1 MKLEILAAN
10 SFLIVSISFSSL
22 FFGGKFENTGSK
34 GQREFQILQITVID
48 DFYSREVEWEF
59 VTRALSANS

>member
-48 DFYSREVEWEF
+48 DFYSREVE
-59 VTRALSANS
+59 